1 MGRRRISGA
10 TSGADHQTISS
21 RRGAFGTRNKRPP
34 RRAAELAIVERD
46 GHWHLAGT
54 LRIKGRGFR
63 IRASTGLPAK
73 AETKEA
79 AHELRR
85 QKEQEIRDRV
95 LWGTHPSVALSVA
108 VEAYLTRPR
117 KRPLNAIDGAR
128 LKEIDRRFGP
138 RQLNQIAESAWLQF
152 VDQRMKGRAAVTRE
166 RYIDLVMSF
175 LAWCQKRPRCWVG
188 QLPAFERVHEA
199 RQRRERRARRVGEL
213 RPELIALL
221 IEHAAPHLKGQM
233 VIMWSTGGRV
243 SSLIY
248 DCRVCDYLAA
258 EGREQI
264 TFHDTKNGYRVTAAV
279 HPWAAAVMREY
290 LAWRGHLEDR
300 EAALFL
306 ADRGQPYADNGKAA
320 GGQTKTAF
328 RGMVRRTCVEL
339 RRRALIEAAQLRSAG
354 QSALA
359 RAIGGELAA
368 ISSCSWS

>member
-1 MGRRRISGA
+1 
-10 TSGADHQTISS
+10 
-21 RRGAFGTRNKRPP
+21 
-34 RRAAELAIVERD
+34 
-46 GHWHLAGT
+46 
-54 LRIKGRGFR
+54 
-63 IRASTGLPAK
+63 
-73 AETKEA
+73 
-79 AHELRR
+79 
-85 QKEQEIRDRV
+85 
-95 LWGTHPSVALSVA
+95 VALSVA